1 MGMFNWVDFVC
12 NCPLCDSE
20 VIGFQTKEG
29 DLILDTVE
37 FESVNNFY
45 SGCDDCGTW
54 VEFDRNCKHEKFKM
68 IKPEKEV
75 IDTIK
80 NKIKTKN
87 DALLYSQDENELIRN
102 YARKILKGKTCI

>member
-20 VIGFQTKEG
+20 VIGFQTKDGE
-29 DLILDTVE
+29 LWCETVE
-37 FESVNNFY
+37 PESINNFY
-45 SGCDDCGTW
+45 SSCDDCGAW

-68 IKPEKEV
+68 IKPEKKV
-75 IDTIK
+75 IKTIK
-80 NKIKTKN
+80 NLIKTKN

-102 YARKILKGKTCI
+102 